1 MKTYRISNALLK
13 SHPSPLLSFL
23 APSIPTSLWSIN
35 ASKPLSKPENFL
47 CRTRIRNLVTK
58 TPSLQVPANAT
69 AHVQEEDSND
79 VSTRQS
85 QSYQEDEGARH
96 EIDNI
101 INFVPESQFRPQN
114 ASTHMAS
121 SADQAGP
128 MSSADL
134 IRNRKS
140 STTNRNSQPPMNE
153 GALAEAM
160 FGVDNYHRGGRPLPP
175 LKPPIRLDAFVGRS
189 EEVDSS
195 RGNDLARK
203 LRLLEIKLSL
213 NRVRADFNAQRF
225 HERAGLKRK
234 RLKSQRWRKRFKE
247 GFKAVVKKVQDMRKR
262 GW

>member
-1 MKTYRISNALLK
+1 MKTYRIGNALLK

-23 APSIPTSLWSIN
+23 APSIPTSLLWSIN
-35 ASKPLSKPENFL
+35 ASQPLSKPESFL
-47 CRTRIRNLVTK
+47 YRTRIRNLVTK
-58 TPSLQVPANAT
+58 TPSLQVPANAS
-69 AHVQEEDSND
+69 AQIREEGSND
-79 VSTRQS
+79 VSSRQS
-85 QSYQEDEGARH
+85 QSDEGARH
-96 EIDNI
+96 EMDNI
-101 INFVPESQFRPQN
+101 IDFVPESQFRPQN
-114 ASTHMAS
+114 ASTPIAP
-121 SADQAGP
+121 SARP

-140 STTNRNSQPPMNE
+140 SLTSRISQPLMNE

-160 FGVDNYHRGGRPLPP
+160 VGVDNYHRGGRPLPP
-175 LKPPIRLDAFVGRS
+175 LKRPIRLDAFVGRS